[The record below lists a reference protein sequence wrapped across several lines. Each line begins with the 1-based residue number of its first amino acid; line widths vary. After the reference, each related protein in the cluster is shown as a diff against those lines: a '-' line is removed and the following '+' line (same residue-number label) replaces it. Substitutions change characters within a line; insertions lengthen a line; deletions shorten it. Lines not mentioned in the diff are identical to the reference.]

1 MEFMSADLPTLGT
14 PTSIIRRVGSFEIAS
29 FSFSS
34 AKPRSWDQTIG
45 LVRDRRGNLD

>member
-29 FSFSS
+29 FNFSS
-34 AKPRSWDQTIG
+34 AKPRSCKYKKIINNR
-45 LVRDRRGNLD
+45 L